1 MIYDG
6 QCNLHKA
13 KKKWCKND
21 WWKGENNKCKLM
33 GEEI

>member
-6 QCNLHKA
+6 QCNLNKA

-21 WWKGENNKCKLM
+21 WWKDEKNKLN
-33 GEEI
+33 